1 MSLKVRTKKL
11 RLYKDDKGKQRK
23 KPFAH
28 IVRKRMPKGRVY
40 KGFPPNDLHLK
51 ITKI

>member
-23 KPFAH
+23 KQVSH

-40 KGFPPNDLHLK
+40 KGFPPNDFNLLNN
-51 ITKI
+51 